1 MKDNFTLIFMAKPNF
16 SLLLDF
22 FSITCSSN
30 KEADGFQAMSIPHVV
45 PPVSL

>member
-1 MKDNFTLIFMAKPNF
+1 MKDNFDLNFYGKPDF
-16 SLLLDF
+16 SLLLDS

-30 KEADGFQAMSIPHVV
+30 KEADGFRAMSIPHVV